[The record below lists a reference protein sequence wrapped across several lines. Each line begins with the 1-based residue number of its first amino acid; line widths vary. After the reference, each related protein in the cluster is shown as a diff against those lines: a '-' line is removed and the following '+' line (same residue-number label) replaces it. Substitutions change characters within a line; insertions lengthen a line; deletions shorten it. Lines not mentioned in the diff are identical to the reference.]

1 MEKVIVI
8 IKWIVRI
15 GTAIL
20 AAIGAAGATGI
31 IN

>member
-1 MEKVIVI
+1 MAKIILV

-20 AAIGAAGATGI
+20 AAIAAVNTG
-31 IN
+31 NL